1 MTFPLFKT
9 VFKKEQQHTYIYI
22 KSNNILYI
30 ISDRL
35 LSAYILYFI
44 YFYVINIQTINQG
57 TSFLLFLNKNQTKE
71 NNFFSFLVIV
81 LLDRLN
87 THTHDSFTP
96 LFKGFFY
103 FFIRVKRSE
112 SNRRQIIFILFFLKT
127 KRKNRYLFIFFEFI
141 I

>member
-1 MTFPLFKT
+1 MTFPLFKN

-35 LSAYILYFI
+35 LSAYTLYFI

-71 NNFFSFLVIV
+71 NKFFSFLVKV

-87 THTHDSFTP
+87 THTRFFHATFQRVFL
-96 LFKGFFY
+96 LFHKGQEVRVEPQANHFHFIFSKNKKKKSLSFY
-103 FFIRVKRSE
+103 FF
-112 SNRRQIIFILFFLKT
+112 
-127 KRKNRYLFIFFEFI
+127 
-141 I
+141 